1 MFNTT
6 YYNALQHAHPG
17 VVRVFLFLFL
27 RISQSS
33 TRKTHSTSFTVQ
45 CIQLNPEKKKETSE
59 RCDWSLPCFYIVSC
73 EYPGPLFRNSEDF
86 TEVLRLLRGIDVPVS
101 DVSECTNQGV
111 GYPRT
116 FTARHEVE
124 DPTVPS
130 TAPIDSS

>member
-45 CIQLNPEKKKETSE
+45 CIQLNPEKKKGNVREM
-59 RCDWSLPCFYIVSC
+59 RLVS
-73 EYPGPLFRNSEDF
+73 PLFLHCIVRIPWSTISQF
-86 TEVLRLLRGIDVPVS
+86 RGFH
-101 DVSECTNQGV
+101 G
-111 GYPRT
+111 G
-116 FTARHEVE
+116 
-124 DPTVPS
+124 PS
-130 TAPIDSS
+130 PSSRDRRPGQRRKRVH